1 MPFKVSPIPLYTDD
15 VVCTV
20 VCHWIM
26 YICSCRMSSMLL
38 GSIDCMKLSMSLSVD
53 WSDLPRVLETVSR
66 SKVDPEAEVAPTPI
80 VVILCSPFAHL
91 FQILL
96 ADPASHGPL
105 LRVVKAPDRAHHL
118 MRRVERL

>member
-80 VVILCSPFAHL
+80 VVILCSPFGHL
-91 FQILL
+91 SQS
-96 ADPASHGPL
+96 AQGP
-105 LRVVKAPDRAHHL
+105 RQPRAATA
-118 MRRVERL
+118 RGE